1 MGSFIYLDDFLK
13 EHVKNGPAGCGC
25 AVVQN
30 DKLLYEGYYGY
41 ADLEKKK
48 IITPDTVYRQFSTT
62 KVIICTA
69 AMMLFER
76 GRFLMDDP
84 LYEYFPEWKE
94 TMVAD
99 TGEDGG
105 IYIRAAKRPIQ
116 IRDCFSMA
124 MGIGYGGE
132 DYTHQMMEKVRRN
145 LAETVGDYTLRQD
158 IYAMSQV
165 PVRFDPGTNAQEGN

>member
-30 DKLLYEGYYGY
+30 DELLYEGYYGY

-84 LYEYFPEWKE
+84 LYEYFPEWKD

-105 IYIRAAKRPIQ
+105 I
-116 IRDCFSMA
+116 
-124 MGIGYGGE
+124 
-132 DYTHQMMEKVRRN
+132 
-145 LAETVGDYTLRQD
+145 
-158 IYAMSQV
+158 
-165 PVRFDPGTNAQEGN
+165 